1 LHLLDLGLATV
12 LHVDVAESATHM
24 GQEVSVSYQA
34 VKSKVYKLIDALV
47 EDIKTE
53 GDVQESMKR
62 WWKLIHPADR
72 PVARKYLLAV
82 LQKSNA
88 SLEAITDGLVDFK
101 EFERAR
107 EPETVKPPKLQR
119 LASQAQA
126 ASPM

>member
-1 LHLLDLGLATV
+1 MHLKSLGLATV
-12 LHVDVAESATHM
+12 LHVPFPESAKPM

-62 WWKLIHPADR
+62 WWKLVHPADR

-88 SLEAITDGLVDFK
+88 SLEAITDGMVDFK
-101 EFERAR
+101 EFEKVRQP
-107 EPETVKPPKLQR
+107 EPIKPPKMQR
-119 LASQAQA
+119 LASQAHV

>member
-1 LHLLDLGLATV
+1 
-12 LHVDVAESATHM
+12 M

-62 WWKLIHPADR
+62 WWKLVHPADR

-88 SLEAITDGLVDFK
+88 SLEAITDGLVDFQD
-101 EFERAR
+101 FERVHA
-107 EPETVKPPKLQR
+107 PVPVKHPKMQR
-119 LASQAQA
+119 LASQAQIA
-126 ASPM
+126 GPM

>member
-1 LHLLDLGLATV
+1 
-12 LHVDVAESATHM
+12 M

-53 GDVQESMKR
+53 GDVQESMQR
-62 WWKLIHPADR
+62 WWKLVHPVDR

-101 EFERAR
+101 EFERVR
-107 EPETVKPPKLQR
+107 EPESVKSPKMQR
-119 LASQAQA
+119 LGSQSQV